1 MSGCAMSPYIKT
13 SDGKVVE
20 SKLFNDLFSTFK
32 SRGKAWK
39 YYGIATNPKFLSSI
53 TEQIETDSNGE
64 ITMESFFRV
73 ASLRTN
79 GDKAVALLEKSL
91 GLKDD
96 KYSYEDA
103 IAKVN
108 AFNRHNT
115 ENPGYMAT
123 MVLEQDGNYSVHIVQ
138 RNSRNKEYLK
148 KTIKDKL
155 IKDKLT
161 EHLNKAGVAINMS
174 ASESRYMIGE
184 NIERTANGLC
194 QLIDFCGGDSSQVF
208 AEEAGHFVIGAA
220 TKTPLYE
227 RLMNLLDKVDLHE
240 IFTEAEIRSAFATDT
255 PMREL
260 AGRLV
265 GKSIHNK
272 LEHGP
277 IKNLIDRIFS
287 SVKRLF
293 AKMSS
298 NQIKKD
304 LLEIQ
309 DIATNLAEAFVGDN
323 IEGSLS
329 NALSYLEK
337 REHSELKEADNAL
350 TNAIDGLNSLVENLN
365 NIGETWLAEAI
376 QNTIIDITEQ
386 YSSGFALDAHKGI
399 TLLVMHLSHLLQ
411 SERESAEAAGITAEF
426 IMSSNPTQ
434 FMQEVAKVAPRL
446 VKLRTI
452 IQASAA
458 VMNAIEQVIKDD
470 SAQFKET
477 TLDING
483 VEVNPHFYEHYNDL
497 LELLSSTAGSF
508 ADVILSAERTIS
520 LGHLKF
526 LLGADYIKHADK
538 LLFKGRAKA
547 NRSYA
552 EELLDYVSGTGGAGN
567 GWLWNLLGTCANS
580 PDVVSQLY
588 NQAMQQA
595 NIDADRAT
603 ELDFHKLEAHR
614 KKLKDIGLSTRD
626 QHIFFEKT
634 KDGKLTNNLITD
646 IRVYEKK
653 SGITETYTVRWHL
666 FEQELEDLRKSE
678 YKKWYQDNKVRLEK
692 LPKTAQDH
700 LFRSHFAYVKTKWLK
715 DNAVWDYSKKC
726 HVPSP
731 YVKDA
736 FGEYKYRYDNPLTAE
751 QKQWLQE
758 HRKILDDINSRIDD
772 HLPVHRAPQFS
783 ATFTNIIQN
792 KIRERG
798 NVVTGIAVGLWN
810 WMKNAIM
817 QENNPEFFGSEETYN
832 DDSDRSK
839 SMKTKDKEQRDS
851 IFVYSETIRR
861 IPLFGVNK
869 IQNTSNMST
878 DLISA
883 TIAYAQMV
891 NKNSAN
897 SKIEHLIRLGL
908 DYRKTR
914 ADRQV
919 SSSNDANYRADI
931 DRTLHR
937 LTGQV
942 DKMLFGVG
950 MKRTKLGHHTSSS
963 LNMITRALS
972 MFASKKFLGGNVSG
986 GLVNLGTGT
995 LELFKEAFA
1004 GEHFTVKELNKAMQ
1018 TYFSGVGGAIGDHY
1032 LGDDTSKISLFGKR
1046 YLITSADE
1054 FKYMNRGSQGERVAE
1069 TLVEDFFMLP
1079 YSVGEHFMQTVPFI
1093 ALAQKKI
1100 LYRED
1105 GSSVS
1110 LWDALTVQDDKY
1122 QEYDKALENFKDVD
1136 TGQKTLGTHGL
1147 LFSSKYG
1154 GKYYKELLEDIELFK
1169 TKTKVT
1175 LEELNPYTRQFLKDK
1190 GIQLDV
1196 VPYNTIAQSLEQE
1209 AYELTY
1215 NKAKDANFQRKAR
1228 DITNNMHGVYNST
1241 DKTYAQRTLY
1251 GSMLLTMRGYA
1262 LGLLEKNYGV
1272 TGYRVSTGQESEG
1285 VMRTLAKVFNHA
1297 LFHEDELYGKT
1308 DEETPE
1314 GDPIYKKGWRSSNGR
1329 RLLWYAS
1336 LGLIF
1341 QKEKA
1346 AEKLKE
1352 AGVAAD
1358 LSEDAAPGAAFQYR
1372 NLRRALFGRLASYLL
1387 AILWALGMSGEDDEE
1402 ENEVWWYTSG
1412 ILRYFASRIFLEQ
1425 IAFTTGQGVVSE
1437 INSTN
1442 ITTPAGFSAFLG
1454 TLEDMGLL
1462 LGSLIW
1468 DKYDENSF
1476 MSKLVRY
1483 KKYNGEK
1490 NVSKSAVRLQKSLPY
1505 YKEFMRWRDPHKAS
1519 ESVLW
1524 ARDQKN
1530 M

>member
-103 IAKVN
+103 VAKVN

-174 ASESRYMIGE
+174 ASESRYMVGE

-220 TKTPLYE
+220 TRTPLYE
-227 RLMNLLDKVDLHE
+227 RLMGLLDKADLHE
-240 IFTEAEIRSAFATDT
+240 IFTEDEIRSAFATDN

-265 GKSIHNK
+265 GKSIHNQ
-272 LEHGP
+272 LEQGP

-337 REHSELKEADNAL
+337 REHSELKAADNAL
-350 TNAIDGLNSLVENLN
+350 TDAIDSLNSLVENLN
-365 NIGETWLAEAI
+365 NIGEKWLAEAI
-376 QNTIIDITEQ
+376 QDTLLDITEQ

-399 TLLVMHLSHLLQ
+399 ISLVMHLSQLLQ

-470 SAQFKET
+470 SAQFEET
-477 TLDING
+477 TLDVNG

-508 ADVILSAERTIS
+508 ADVILSAERSIS

-547 NRSYA
+547 DRVYA
-552 EELLDYVSGTGGAGN
+552 EELLDNVSGTGGACH
-567 GWLWNLLGTCANS
+567 GWLWDLLGTCANS

-588 NQAMQQA
+588 DQAMQQA
-595 NIDADRAT
+595 GLDADRAT

-614 KKLKDIGLSTRD
+614 KKLKDIGLSTKD
-626 QHIFFEKT
+626 QHIFYEKT
-634 KDGKLTNNLITD
+634 KEGKLTNNLITD
-646 IRVYEKK
+646 IHVREK
-653 SGITETYTVRWHL
+653 SGFTETYTVRWSL

-678 YKKWYQDNKVRLEK
+678 YKKWYQDNKTQLEK
-692 LPKTAQDH
+692 LSSTAVHH
-700 LFRSHFAYVKTKWLK
+700 LFVRHFADVKTKWLK

-731 YVKDA
+731 HAKDA
-736 FGEYKYRYDNPLTAE
+736 FGEYKYRYDNPLTAA

-758 HRKILDDINSRIDD
+758 YHKILDDINSRIEG

-783 ATFTNIIQN
+783 ATFINIIQN

-810 WMKNAIM
+810 WMKNAIR
-817 QENNPEFFGSEETYN
+817 QENDPEFFGSEETYN
-832 DDSDRSK
+832 DDSYRSK
-839 SMKTKDKEQRDS
+839 STKTKDEEQRDS
-851 IFVYSETIRR
+851 MFVYSETIRR
-861 IPLFGVNK
+861 VPLFGVNK
-869 IQNTSNMST
+869 IKNTSNIST

-897 SKIEHLIRLGL
+897 SKIENLIRLGL
-908 DYRKTR
+908 DYRKIR
-914 ADRQV
+914 ADRQIAKY
-919 SSSNDANYRADI
+919 NDKDYRADI

-937 LTGQV
+937 LTSQV

-950 MKRTKLGHHTSSS
+950 MKRTKLGHKSSS
-963 LNMITRALS
+963 LNMIARALS
-972 MFASKKFLGGNVSG
+972 MFAAKKFLGGNVSG

-995 LELFKEAFA
+995 LELYKEAFS
-1004 GEHFTVKELNKAMQ
+1004 GEHFTVEELNKAIQ
-1018 TYFSGVGGAIGDHY
+1018 TYFLGIGGAIGDHY
-1032 LGDDTSKISLFGKR
+1032 LGDDTSKVSLFGKR
-1046 YLITSADE
+1046 YLISSADE
-1054 FKYMNRGSQGERVAE
+1054 FKYMNRGSQGERVVE

-1079 YSVGEHFMQTVPFI
+1079 YSIGEHFMQTVPFI
-1093 ALAQKKI
+1093 ALAQNTI

-1122 QEYDKALENFKDVD
+1122 QEYDMSLLNFKDID
-1136 TGQKTLGTHGL
+1136 TGQKTLGSRGL
-1147 LFSSKYG
+1147 LFSSKDG

-1196 VPYNTIAQSLEQE
+1196 VPYKTIAQSLEQE

-1228 DITNNMHGVYNST
+1228 NITNNMHGIYNST

-1262 LGLLEKNYGV
+1262 LGLLEKNYGI

-1297 LFHEDELYGKT
+1297 LFHEDKLYGET
-1308 DEETPE
+1308 EEETPE
-1314 GDPIYKKGWRSSNGR
+1314 GNPIYKKGWRSSNGR

-1341 QKEKA
+1341 QKDKA

-1358 LSEDAAPGAAFQYR
+1358 LSEGATPGAAFQYR

-1387 AILWALGMSGEDDEE
+1387 AILWTLGKSGADDEE
-1402 ENEVWWYTSG
+1402 ENETWWYISG
-1412 ILRYFASRIFLEQ
+1412 VLRYFASRIYLEQ

-1437 INSTN
+1437 VNSTN

-1454 TLEDMGLL
+1454 TLESIGMF

-1468 DKYDENSF
+1468 KEYDEDSSI
-1476 MSKLVRY
+1476 SKKVRY

-1505 YKEFMRWRDPHKAS
+1505 YKEFIRWQDMHKSA

-1524 ARDQKN
+1524 AREQKN